1 MHLAATLPMMAER
14 TSTLANMVFSW
25 MYAMA
30 PRIRN
35 RAAVKPPMV
44 PSNWETDTRRSTW
57 ASTCGAIY
65 SCTTFRSTSKVA
77 VSRQNSSVRFL
88 LPQAVLIIQPTF

>member
-1 MHLAATLPMMAER
+1 MMAER

-44 PSNWETDTRRSTW
+44 PSSSKVETRRSTFD
-57 ASTCGAIY
+57 STWGAIY
-65 SCTTFRSTSKVA
+65 SCTTFRSTSSVA
-77 VSRQNSSVRFL
+77 VSKQNSNVRFL